1 VSALTAELQQRW
13 QSMFSQL
20 AAGGELAPGP
30 RLRAEGMMEATVLSG
45 QASESELQ
53 QAMDEVYLACF
64 GRSLVEDFGTDWTDF
79 YPFPQ
84 IPAVTKRAP
93 VFPSTRD

>member
-1 VSALTAELQQRW
+1 
-13 QSMFSQL
+13 
-20 AAGGELAPGP
+20 
-30 RLRAEGMMEATVLSG
+30 MMEAAVLCG
-45 QASESELQ
+45 QANEAELQ

-64 GRSLVEDFGTDWTDF
+64 GRSLVEDFGADWADF

-93 VFPSTRD
+93 VFPSVPRHS